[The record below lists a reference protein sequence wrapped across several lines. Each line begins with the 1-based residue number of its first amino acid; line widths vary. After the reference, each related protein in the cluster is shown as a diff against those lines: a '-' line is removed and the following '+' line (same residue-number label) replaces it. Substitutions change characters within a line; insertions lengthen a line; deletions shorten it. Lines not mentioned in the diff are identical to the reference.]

1 MFWVSKFLLG
11 RIQARNLSGTYIIHN
26 TYIILNN
33 VSGGFIECLTIDD
46 SIRYLILFIMK
57 I

>member
-11 RIQARNLSGTYIIHN
+11 RIQARNLSG

-46 SIRYLILFIMK
+46 SIRYLMLFIMK